1 MMEFETLNTD
11 KLLMMMKVWI
21 CAKKNV
27 AAECHLHRRRRA
39 SWFTSQIFLLTILDH
54 HAPRI
59 SYLELATTT
68 ILLRN
73 ITQKKQIS

>member
-21 CAKKNV
+21 CAKKMLLPS
-27 AAECHLHRRRRA
+27 ATCIEGGGPPGSHHR
-39 SWFTSQIFLLTILDH
+39 FFLLTILDH

-68 ILLRN
+68 MRS